1 MLSLNGA
8 LRAGIVLLAGLGPS
22 ASVLVFAESEAPGA
36 SDRAIEEIVVTATH
50 RETNLM
56 DTPVSISAVDADA
69 IDQLGAT
76 DVLDL
81 YRAIPGLNAAGGA
94 TGNNRLVIRGI
105 SSQNVGSSTRP
116 TNSAIAVYIDDTP
129 MTSANGSV
137 MGSQRQLAGALF
149 DIQRVEVLKG
159 PQGTLF
165 GEGSQGGTVRYIY
178 NEPDPSG
185 PDYRV
190 QAGAFLQKES
200 EDTGYRLD
208 GMVNIPLSDDF
219 AVRISAFHDDAAGW
233 IDKFNVT
240 PAKKD
245 INATQSTGA
254 RIAAKWQASERLTAL
269 ASFFL
274 SDTETD
280 GPAEAYT
287 PYEESVHPSI
297 THNPARSAEE
307 VSLFS
312 LRLDYDYDF
321 ATLTS
326 VTSFYDRE
334 ASATTEWD
342 PGTVYFLDIVYGLLA
357 NFGGVPSPCTPR
369 PADVGFALFDA
380 YCPNGDGLSISA
392 WGIDGSYQSER
403 FIQELRLVSDSDG
416 PLLWTAGLFYKTSED
431 LRKDPQQALFNP
443 GREFVEALWADL
455 FASPPVHPDY
465 DPTERYFAELDEISG
480 FAEAT
485 YALTDAFSVTAG
497 ARVSRLEQEFEYG
510 GYGTKDTVVSPKATL
525 AWQPT
530 DDHLMYLNYARGFR
544 PGNVNYS
551 MEFNR
556 RNLASALS
564 PNAAERLN
572 NALTFD
578 GDTLESFELGAKLSL
593 ADGRAQVIAA
603 AYHQKWQDM
612 ITEFFDDVLSAEAGV
627 GQYNANAGDSHSQ
640 GLELELNW
648 EVADG
653 LLLRFAGDI
662 NESETDE
669 DSVLAPKGS
678 KLTYAP
684 AWSWSASVDYRFN
697 IPADLEARVRVDH
710 QRVAKQYVQIQND
723 VLVDK
728 YDLTSM
734 RLSFGSRADAR
745 WTASIFVDNLFNDKI
760 ILNKLWRRD
769 FGGNVRNIY
778 ARPRMAGLQVS
789 FGAGR

>member
-8 LRAGIVLLAGLGPS
+8 LRAGIVMLAVLGLG
-22 ASVLVFAESEAPGA
+22 ASVAVFAESQEPGA
-36 SDRAIEEIVVTATH
+36 SDTVIEEIVVTATH

-56 DTPVSISAVDADA
+56 DTAVSISAIDGDT

-81 YRAIPGLNAAGGA
+81 YRSIPGLNAAGGA

-149 DIQRVEVLKG
+149 DVQRVEVLKG

-178 NEPDPSG
+178 NQPDPSG
-185 PDYRV
+185 FDYRV
-190 QAGAFLQKES
+190 QAGAFLQNAS
-200 EDTGYRLD
+200 DDTGYRLD

-219 AVRISAFHDDAAGW
+219 ALRISAFHDDAAGW

-240 PAKKD
+240 PARKD
-245 INATQSTGA
+245 INATQSTGG
-254 RIAAKWQASERLTAL
+254 RVSAKWQASDRLTAL
-269 ASFFL
+269 ASVYF

-297 THNPARSAEE
+297 SHNPARSAEE
-307 VSLFS
+307 VSLYS
-312 LRLDYDYDF
+312 LRLDYDFDF

-326 VTSFYDRE
+326 VTSYYDRE
-334 ASATTEWD
+334 ATATTEWD

-357 NFGGVPSPCTPR
+357 NFGGIPSPCTPR
-369 PADVGFALFDA
+369 PPDVGFALFDA

-392 WGIDGSYQSER
+392 WGIDGGYQSER
-403 FIQELRLVSDSDG
+403 FIQELRLVSNTDG
-416 PLLWTAGLFYKTSED
+416 PLLWAAGLFYKTSDD

-443 GREFVEALWADL
+443 GREFVEGLWADL
-455 FASPPVHPDY
+455 FASPPRHPDY
-465 DPTERYFAELDEISG
+465 DPTERYFAKLDEISG

-485 YALTDAFSVTAG
+485 YALSDAWSVTAG

-510 GYGTKDTVVSPKATL
+510 SYGTEDTVVSPKASI

-530 DDHLMYLNYARGFR
+530 DDALFYLNYARGFR

-556 RNLASALS
+556 RNLSSALS
-564 PNAAERLN
+564 PEASDRLN

-578 GDTLESFELGAKLSL
+578 GDTLDSFELGAKVSF
-593 ADGRAQVIAA
+593 ADGRAQLITA
-603 AYHQKWQDM
+603 AYYQEWKDM
-612 ITEFFDDVLSAEAGV
+612 IAEFFDDVLSAEAGV
-627 GQYNANAGDSHSQ
+627 GQYNANAGDAHSQ
-640 GLELELNW
+640 GLELELSW
-648 EVADG
+648 EVAEG

-662 NESETDE
+662 NESQTDE

-678 KLTYAP
+678 KLLYAP
-684 AWSWSASVDYRFN
+684 EWSLSASVDYRFSL
-697 IPADLEARVRVDH
+697 PANLEGRVRVDH
-710 QRVAKQYVQIQND
+710 QRVAKQYTQIQND
-723 VLVDK
+723 VSLDE
-728 YDLTSM
+728 YDLTSLKVSLTNQTD
-734 RLSFGSRADAR
+734 RR
-745 WTASIFVDNLFNDKI
+745 WTASVFVDNLFNDEI

-778 ARPRMAGLQVS
+778 ARPRMIGLQVS
-789 FGAGR
+789 FGAAQ

>member
-1 MLSLNGA
+1 MSKIFSA
-8 LRAGIVLLAGLGPS
+8 SRAVVLLCAGLVASTS
-22 ASVLVFAESEAPGA
+22 ALAESGQVAA
-36 SDRAIEEIVVTATH
+36 SDSVIEEIVVTATH

-56 DTPVSISAVDADA
+56 DTAVSISAIDADTV
-69 IDQLGAT
+69 DQLGAT

-81 YRAIPGLNAAGGA
+81 YRSIPGLNAAGGA
-94 TGNNRLVIRGI
+94 TGSNRLVIRGI
-105 SSQNVGSSTRP
+105 SSQNVGSGTRP

-178 NEPDPSG
+178 NQPDPSG
-185 PDYRV
+185 LDYRV
-190 QAGAFLQKES
+190 QAGAFLQNES
-200 EDTGYRLD
+200 DDTGYRVD
-208 GMVNIPLSDDF
+208 GMVNIPLSENF
-219 AVRISAFHDDAAGW
+219 AVRMSAFHDDAAGW
-233 IDKFNVT
+233 IDKYNVT
-240 PAKKD
+240 PARKD
-245 INATQSTGA
+245 INATQSSGG
-254 RIAAKWQASERLTAL
+254 RFSAKWLASERLTAL
-269 ASFFL
+269 ASFYY

-280 GPAEAYT
+280 GSSEAYE
-287 PYEESVHPSI
+287 PYEENEHPSI
-297 THNPARSAEE
+297 SHNPARSAEE

-312 LRLDYDYDF
+312 LRLDYDFDF

-326 VTSFYDRE
+326 VTSYYDRE

-342 PGTVYFLDIVYGLLA
+342 AATVYFLDIVYGLLA

-392 WGIDGSYQSER
+392 WGIDGAYKSER

-416 PLLWTAGLFYKTSED
+416 PLLWTAGLFYKTSDD

-443 GREFVEALWADL
+443 GREFVEGLWADL
-455 FASPPVHPDY
+455 FSSPPRHPDY
-465 DPTERYFAELDEISG
+465 DPTERYFAALDEISG
-480 FAEAT
+480 FVEAT
-485 YALTDAFSVTAG
+485 YALSDAWSLTAG

-530 DDHLMYLNYARGFR
+530 DDALLYFNYARGFR

-556 RNLASALS
+556 RNLATALS
-564 PNAAERLN
+564 PDAAERLN
-572 NALTFD
+572 NALTFN
-578 GDTLESFELGAKLSL
+578 GDTLESFELGAKLSF
-593 ADGRAQVIAA
+593 ADGRAQLIAS
-603 AYHQKWQDM
+603 AYHQNWKDM

-627 GQYNANAGDSHSQ
+627 GQYNANAGDSHSR
-640 GLELELNW
+640 GMEMELSW
-648 EVADG
+648 EVLDG

-669 DSVLAPKGS
+669 DSVLAPEGS
-678 KLTYAP
+678 KLLYAP
-684 AWSWSASVDYRFN
+684 KWSLSASADYRFDLA
-697 IPADLEARVRVDH
+697 ADLEGRVRIDH
-710 QRVAKQYVQIQND
+710 QRVAKQYTQIQND
-723 VLVDK
+723 VLLDG
-728 YDLTSM
+728 YDLTSL
-734 RLSFGSRADAR
+734 RFSVAGQTGSR
-745 WTASIFVDNLFNDKI
+745 WMASVFVDNLFNDEI

-778 ARPRMAGLQVS
+778 ARPRMVGLQIS
-789 FGAGR
+789 FGAAQ